1 MRQNAQTRRFS
12 EETRPVKGF
21 VVSGVFL
28 VQERRWFSCGEAA
41 ACVLRHLVLEK
52 SRRRL
57 PTGLTGYHS
66 IPFSSSLWRRAI
78 RPVLISAIIVLFFPR
93 APSIGIHCWC
103 CCFFPSKPPDYSRH
117 THAADAVKEIYRS
130 HTFPKPF
137 ISGSRLACHME

>member
-78 RPVLISAIIVLFFPR
+78 RPVLISAVIVLFF
-93 APSIGIHCWC
+93 SSCTVDWDSLLVF
-103 CCFFPSKPPDYSRH
+103 FFPSKPPDYSRH
-117 THAADAVKEIYRS
+117 THTADAVKKIYRS
-130 HTFPKPF
+130 HPFPKPF